1 MSALFRSVWQ
11 VSGGPANRSYAD
23 VFLKYG
29 VALIGPGD
37 TGAWYAG
44 LKDEDYEGHY
54 VRHLATEMSKGD
66 ILLLRKGLSTIQ
78 ALGLVAGDYEY
89 LSQFDDVNGWD
100 LQHARRVRWFPLP
113 ANYTFHG
120 SVFGASPPRL
130 SRVTSPD
137 VLDYANRF
145 VNSPPTDWQLASLP
159 ELPLGEPALQEVPDY
174 LQALLAQVADLSPL
188 YWNRTAFGDHP
199 TEDELL
205 AHLVVPFLRALGWQ
219 PEQIG
224 VKWRKID
231 VCVFDRLPR
240 TPEHCRFVVEA
251 KRLGEGI
258 EGARMQAKGYLD
270 ELGVTRDIVVTDG
283 IRYRVYRGD
292 NEFEPLAY
300 ANLADLKHSALAV
313 LDKLKRP

>member
-1 MSALFRSVWQ
+1 MPAVMRSVWQ
-11 VSGGPANRSYAD
+11 VSGGPTNRSYAD

-37 TGAWYAG
+37 TGPWHSG
-44 LKDEDYEGHY
+44 LRDEDCEGHY
-54 VRHLATEMSKGD
+54 VRHLATEVREGD
-66 ILLLRKGLSTIQ
+66 ILLLRKGLSTVQ
-78 ALGLVAGDYEY
+78 AVGLVTTGYEY

-113 ANYTFHG
+113 TPYTFHG

-130 SRVTSPD
+130 SRVTSQE

-145 VNSPPTDWQLASLP
+145 VNSPPTDWQFASLP
-159 ELPLGEPALQEVPDY
+159 ALPLAESTLQNVPDY
-174 LQALLAQVADLSPL
+174 LQALVAQITDLSPL
-188 YWNRTAFGDHP
+188 YWNRSAFGEHP

-219 PEQIG
+219 PEQIA

-231 VCVFDRLPR
+231 VCVFDQLPR

-258 EGARMQAKGYLD
+258 EGARIQAKGYLD

-300 ANLADLKHSALAV
+300 ANLADLKPSALTL
-313 LDKLKRP
+313 LDRLKRP

>member
-1 MSALFRSVWQ
+1 MSAVMRSVWQ

-37 TGAWYAG
+37 TGPWHSG
-44 LKDEDYEGHY
+44 LKDEDCEGHY
-54 VRHLATEMSKGD
+54 VRHLSTEVREGD
-66 ILLLRKGLSTIQ
+66 ILLLRKGLSTVQ
-78 ALGLVAGDYEY
+78 AVGLVTQGYEY

-100 LQHARRVRWFPLP
+100 LQHARRVRWFSLP
-113 ANYTFHG
+113 TSYPFLG

-130 SRVTSPD
+130 SRVTNQE
-137 VLDYANRF
+137 VFDYANRF
-145 VNSPPTDWQLASLP
+145 VNSPPTDWQFASLP
-159 ELPLGEPALQEVPDY
+159 ALPLAEPALKQVPEY
-174 LQALLAQVADLSPL
+174 LQGLVAQVADLSPL
-188 YWNRTAFGDHP
+188 YWNRTAFGEHP

-205 AHLVVPFLRALGWQ
+205 THLVVPFLRAIGWQ

-258 EGARMQAKGYLD
+258 EGARKQAKGYLD

-292 NEFEPLAY
+292 NAFEPLAY
-300 ANLADLKHSALAV
+300 ANLEDMKVSALAL